1 MSNDIFEVWQPIS
14 TSYDPPLNLIQI
26 THYPNVEMIIDTNDN
41 HQFKLSY
48 SFHEV
53 LAIRVTPEASR
64 VDLSIPTQNAIQKY
78 LVGSEKGPLTN
89 FLFFKSNKSGF
100 IDWYDTLPT
109 LGSTDIHLEH
119 HIYLMDQIIEII
131 SENEPTVVQIK

>member
-14 TSYDPPLNLIQI
+14 TSYEPPLNLIQI

-78 LVGSEKGPLTN
+78 LGGLGKRTFDQFS
-89 FLFFKSNKSGF
+89 FFQVQ
-100 IDWYDTLPT
+100 
-109 LGSTDIHLEH
+109 
-119 HIYLMDQIIEII
+119 QIRFY
-131 SENEPTVVQIK
+131 